1 MKDRN
6 FCHFGPVFALSAP
19 WQPKKTKFWKN
30 EKKYLDILSFYICV
44 PYVTIVWCMVPE
56 IWSVTDRIFCQFGPF
71 LPFYHPNIPKNQN
84 FEKLKKTPGDII
96 ILHMCTTNE
105 NHMVNGS
112 WYIKRDGQIFLS
124 FWTIFSPFTSLK
136 SQKMKLLEKWKNTW
150 IYYDFTQVYQKSW
163 SYDKVFLR
171 YGAWRM

>member
-1 MKDRN
+1 MTTQKFKILEKWKKIPGYIILLHMCTIRDNRMMYGSWDMKRDGQN
-6 FCHFGPVFALSAP
+6 F
-19 WQPKKTKFWKN
+19 
-30 EKKYLDILSFYICV
+30 LSFWTV
-44 PYVTIVWCMVPE
+44 
-56 IWSVTDRIFCQFGPF
+56 F
-71 LPFYHPNIPKNQN
+71 LPFYPPNNSKNQN

-136 SQKMKLLEKWKNTW
+136 SQKMKILEKWKNTW